1 MKALTTMIMPAAND
15 DTTYCTRRAE
25 TILTLNSCDPN
36 FQNNDLGQ
44 FILYSGTAVI
54 RYLRPE
60 FKFPAKIEMAFSQM
74 LAIRSSSNELQ

>member
-25 TILTLNSCDPN
+25 TILTLNSCDPK

-44 FILYSGTAVI
+44 FILYSRYI
-54 RYLRPE
+54 RVANVVTVHNDLLTQWRH
-60 FKFPAKIEMAFSQM
+60 I
-74 LAIRSSSNELQ
+74 